1 MSAKKCCYLSF
12 RDSPNRPIS
21 KFPSLKH
28 SPWQHLTAFF
38 QPHLKGWFM
47 SALAVV
53 AERHDLM
60 RKLLPNLNNGAASGC
75 HEVRL
80 FLDGRWTAVLVDD
93 WLPTTEK
100 QRRPD
105 GTGLAYA
112 RCTGKQLWVSFIEK
126 VSCRLRSPTFF

>member
-1 MSAKKCCYLSF
+1 
-12 RDSPNRPIS
+12 
-21 KFPSLKH
+21 
-28 SPWQHLTAFF
+28 
-38 QPHLKGWFM
+38 M

-60 RKLLPNLNNGAASGC
+60 RKLLPNLNNGAGSGC

-112 RCTGKQLWVSFIEK
+112 RCTDKQLWVSFIEK
-126 VSCRLRSPTFF
+126 VSCRLRSTTFFLLFVFFCDGPENV

>member
-1 MSAKKCCYLSF
+1 
-12 RDSPNRPIS
+12 
-21 KFPSLKH
+21 
-28 SPWQHLTAFF
+28 
-38 QPHLKGWFM
+38 M

-126 VSCRLRSPTFF
+126 VPCRLRSPTFFRFSFSFVARGNCLTNPLERHPNSHPVGRNMRYPETSGHSSSI